1 MKPRFASFVKP
12 LDTREAEVVAAYLAL
27 VPRAGRSCMAP
38 RYGHPAPEFSLPST
52 LGRTVTLGEF
62 KGKADVVL
70 AFFCYA
76 WGGI

>member
-1 MKPRFASFVKP
+1 MR
-12 LDTREAEVVAAYLAL
+12 L
-27 VPRAGRSCMAP
+27 
-38 RYGHPAPEFSLPST
+38 RYGQAAPDFSLPSS
-52 LGRTVTLGEF
+52 LGRTVTLAEF